1 MKKEQELFRQQ
12 VIDELNSKLNGE
24 ILLRPSISFE
34 RFLLCA
40 VVWLVLVATV
50 YHLIEIDSS
59 KIITGELVLQGEN
72 NLVARFMLP
81 IDFVSQIKVGDIVP
95 VQLLGV
101 SEAQRL
107 SASIKISHIDQ
118 TLSVLGASYLGDARV
133 ANLKVEAALMDS
145 AVLVQNQSFSLSE
158 GVAFS
163 LSLNG
168 QPQKL
173 FPWLR
178 KYLARGA

>member
-1 MKKEQELFRQQ
+1 MKEEQELFRQQ

-24 ILLRPSISFE
+24 ILLKPSISFE

-40 VVWLVLVATV
+40 VVWLVLMTAV
-50 YHLIEIDSS
+50 YHAIKIDSS
-59 KIITGELVLQGEN
+59 KIVTGELVLQGEN
-72 NLVARFMLP
+72 NLIARFMVP
-81 IDFVSQIKVGDIVP
+81 VDVVSQIKVGDIISI
-95 VQLLGV
+95 QLLGV
-101 SEAQRL
+101 SEIQRL
-107 SASIKISHIDQ
+107 NASIKISHIDR

-133 ANLKVEAALMDS
+133 ANLKVEATLMDS

-163 LSLNG
+163 FGLNG

-178 KYLARGA
+178 QYLARGA